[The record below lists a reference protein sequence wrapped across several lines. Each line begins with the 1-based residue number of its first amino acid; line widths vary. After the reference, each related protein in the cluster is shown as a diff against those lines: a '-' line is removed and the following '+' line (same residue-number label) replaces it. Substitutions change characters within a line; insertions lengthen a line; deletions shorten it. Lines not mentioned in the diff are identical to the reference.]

1 MSRPPSAAGG
11 HRVNVEVNIII
22 NKIKYFFYIKIENF
36 AIFSKSDFKNIKY
49 DPF

>member
-22 NKIKYFFYIKIENF
+22 NKIKYFFLHQDRKF
-36 AIFSKSDFKNIKY
+36 RHF
-49 DPF
+49 